1 MIICGPKGSTVRNRK
16 EDREMKIL
24 AIEASG
30 LVAGCAVLDGEI
42 LSADY
47 NIQHKKT
54 HSQSLVP
61 MMDEVRTML
70 GMELDTVDAIAL
82 SGGPGSF
89 TGLRIG
95 AATAK
100 GLGLAL
106 NVPLIPVPTVDAIAY
121 NLYGTDALVCPL
133 MDARRQQ
140 TYTGLFRWESGSAAA
155 GAVQSAETG
164 DVQSAETGD
173 VQSAEAAEAD
183 GAGAGSSDDPVQASF
198 LDKPR
203 MITVLPQ
210 CAVSIDE
217 IAEKINQ
224 LRPEK
229 VIFLGDGV
237 PVFRERL
244 KELMRVPYSFAP
256 AHLARQRAA
265 AVAALAMQKWNEQG
279 EACFVPAD
287 DFRPEYLRLSQAER
301 ERAAAEAREKAAAEE
316 KAVAKQSAATE
327 AEEKGAAEQ
336 SAAGETVG
344 TEGQESAGAAA
355 GTSQS

>member
-140 TYTGLFRWESGSAAA
+140 TYTGLFRWESGDAAA
-155 GAVQSAETG
+155 GA
-164 DVQSAETGD
+164 

-183 GAGAGSSDDPVQASF
+183 GAGAGSSNDSAQESF
-198 LDKPR
+198 LKEPR

-217 IAEKINQ
+217 IAEKINE

-279 EACFVPAD
+279 EACFVLAD

-336 SAAGETVG
+336 SATGEAVG
-344 TEGQESAGAAA
+344 SEGHATASEAA

>member
-1 MIICGPKGSTVRNRK
+1 
-16 EDREMKIL
+16 MKIL

-140 TYTGLFRWESGSAAA
+140 TYTGLFQWESGAAA
-155 GAVQSAETG
+155 GAVQS
-164 DVQSAETGD
+164 
-173 VQSAEAAEAD
+173 AEAD
-183 GAGAGSSDDPVQASF
+183 GAGAGSSNGSAQGSF
-198 LDKPR
+198 LKEPR

-217 IAEKINQ
+217 IAEKINE

-265 AVAALAMQKWNEQG
+265 AVAALAMQKWKEQG
-279 EACFVPAD
+279 EACFVSAD

-301 ERAAAEAREKAAAEE
+301 ERAAAEAREKAAA
-316 KAVAKQSAATE
+316 
-327 AEEKGAAEQ
+327 
-336 SAAGETVG
+336 
-344 TEGQESAGAAA
+344 

>member
-155 GAVQSAETG
+155 GA
-164 DVQSAETGD
+164 VQSAETGD

>member
-1 MIICGPKGSTVRNRK
+1 MIICGSKGSTVRNRK

-140 TYTGLFRWESGSAAA
+140 TYTGLFRWESGAAA
-155 GAVQSAETG
+155 GAVQSAE
-164 DVQSAETGD
+164 
-173 VQSAEAAEAD
+173 AD
-183 GAGAGSSDDPVQASF
+183 GAGAKASDDPAQGSF
-198 LDKPR
+198 LKEPR

-217 IAEKINQ
+217 IAEKINE

-279 EACFVPAD
+279 EACFVSAD

-336 SAAGETVG
+336 SATGEAVG
-344 TEGQESAGAAA
+344 SEGHASASEAA

>member
-1 MIICGPKGSTVRNRK
+1 
-16 EDREMKIL
+16 MKIL

-140 TYTGLFRWESGSAAA
+140 TYTGLFRWKSGAAA
-155 GAVQSAETG
+155 GAVQS
-164 DVQSAETGD
+164 
-173 VQSAEAAEAD
+173 AEAD
-183 GAGAGSSDDPVQASF
+183 GAGAGSSNDSAQESF
-198 LDKPR
+198 LKEPR

-217 IAEKINQ
+217 IAEKINE
-224 LRPEK
+224 LHPEK

-327 AEEKGAAEQ
+327 AEEKGTAEQ
-336 SAAGETVG
+336 SAAGEAVG
-344 TEGQESAGAAA
+344 SEGHASAGDAV

>member
-106 NVPLIPVPTVDAIAY
+106 NAPLIPVPTVDAIAY

-140 TYTGLFRWESGSAAA
+140 TYTGLFRWESGAAA
-155 GAVQSAETG
+155 GAVQSAEAG
-164 DVQSAETGD
+164 G

-183 GAGAGSSDDPVQASF
+183 RAGAGSSDDPVQASF

-217 IAEKINQ
+217 IAEKINE

-279 EACFVPAD
+279 EACFVSAD

-327 AEEKGAAEQ
+327 AEEKGTAEQ
-336 SAAGETVG
+336 SAAGEAVG
-344 TEGQESAGAAA
+344 SEGHASAGDAV